1 MRLQFLAA
9 RAALAR
15 AEERRNDARR
25 DLRTAIDVA
34 RTAERKLDELDLRLQ
49 MVDLERSGANTA
61 LVTGV
66 ARVVAEE
73 AASRGLEGLG
83 GRAPTPRSGGRAGAR
98 SAPGRAPTR
107 AVEGSPARAGTLPGG
122 GWGEGGEP
130 TIRCQLSGSVAP

>member
-66 ARVVAEE
+66 ARAVAEE
-73 AASRGLEGLG
+73 AASRGLEGLAARARTLASGRESTFAARRRAPRGGGAEG
-83 GRAPTPRSGGRAGAR
+83 GRGAADPLPAVGVGAPLVGQRPDPRRGR
-98 SAPGRAPTR
+98 
-107 AVEGSPARAGTLPGG
+107 
-122 GWGEGGEP
+122 EP
-130 TIRCQLSGSVAP
+130 